1 MLVSY
6 RPLARSDPSRE
17 RGAEPQTGSAAAHCS
32 PSEVLALLRTCA
44 SRMAPIHDAIRAFDV
59 DALRSELAAGVSPE
73 LDVHADHLGD
83 VDICKPLNFAI
94 TWFSS
99 EPERKLEERVACVAA
114 LLEAGAAVN
123 AMNYS
128 GTALHEAVTREEFG
142 DIVDLLIAA
151 GADVNA
157 VDDMFGESVVATAAQ
172 FGGAAMVKK
181 LISAGARDL
190 DGALVRAVSTGRLRN
205 CAPLLRAGA
214 ALPPEEQ
221 TDEILSLYSSN
232 STNPRLISIIRA
244 RYYIAKISWTP
255 GGFRGYEREH
265 RRRLTVVFAN
275 KFPTLP
281 LDVISHIV
289 LLWAHCGDYDYEG
302 YDPAAFCGNDDEST
316 ESSSSEGSD
325 DSDSEDPDSSSASGS
340 DSDSE
345 SDDAEE

>member
-1 MLVSY
+1 ML
-6 RPLARSDPSRE
+6 SRL
-17 RGAEPQTGSAAAHCS
+17 GW
-32 PSEVLALLRTCA
+32 
-44 SRMAPIHDAIRAFDV
+44 SRLAPIHDAICAFDV
-59 DALRSELAAGVSPE
+59 NALRRELTAGVSPE
-73 LDVHADHLGD
+73 LWLENDTVECNPLYLAVTFAAEYSGGDLHLAKR
-83 VDICKPLNFAI
+83 IM
-94 TWFSS
+94 
-99 EPERKLEERVACVAA
+99 CVAA

-123 AMNYS
+123 ATSYD
-128 GTALHEAVTREEFG
+128 GETALHAAVKYEEFG

-157 VDDMFGESVVATAAQ
+157 VDDLFGESVIVTAAQ
-172 FGGAAMVKK
+172 YNDNAAIVKK

-190 DGALVRAVSTGRLRN
+190 DGALVRAVSTGRLHN

-214 ALPPEEQ
+214 GLPPEEQ

-244 RYYIAKISWTP
+244 RHYIAKISGTP

-275 KFPTLP
+275 KFPALP

-302 YDPAAFCGNDDEST
+302 YA
-316 ESSSSEGSD
+316 
-325 DSDSEDPDSSSASGS
+325 
-340 DSDSE
+340 
-345 SDDAEE
+345 DAEE

>member
-1 MLVSY
+1 M
-6 RPLARSDPSRE
+6 P
-17 RGAEPQTGSAAAHCS
+17 
-32 PSEVLALLRTCA
+32 
-44 SRMAPIHDAIRAFDV
+44 PIHDAIEAFDV

-73 LDVHADHLGD
+73 LDVYADD
-83 VDICKPLNFAI
+83 PDEEEDICTPLYLAVV
-94 TWFSS
+94 WGSAK
-99 EPERKLEERVACVAA
+99 PERNLEERVACVAA

-123 AMNYS
+123 ATNSS
-128 GTALHEAVTREEFG
+128 GTALHAAVQYEEFG

-151 GADVNA
+151 DADVNA
-157 VDDMFGESVVATAAQ
+157 VDDDGESVIVTAAQ
-172 FGGAAMVKK
+172 FSGAAVVQK

-289 LLWAHCGDYDYEG
+289 LLWAHCGDYDY
-302 YDPAAFCGNDDEST
+302 AQRV
-316 ESSSSEGSD
+316 
-325 DSDSEDPDSSSASGS
+325 
-340 DSDSE
+340 
-345 SDDAEE
+345 

>member
-1 MLVSY
+1 
-6 RPLARSDPSRE
+6 
-17 RGAEPQTGSAAAHCS
+17 
-32 PSEVLALLRTCA
+32 
-44 SRMAPIHDAIRAFDV
+44 MAPIHDAIRAFDV

-157 VDDMFGESVVATAAQ
+157 VDDDGESVIVTAVQ
-172 FGGAAMVKK
+172 FGGAAVVQK
-181 LISAGARDL
+181 LISAGAREL
-190 DGALVRAVSTGRLRN
+190 DDVLARAVSNGRLRN
-205 CAPLLRAGA
+205 CVPLLRAGA
-214 ALPPEEQ
+214 ALPAEEE
-221 TDEILSLYSSN
+221 TDGILRLYSSD
-232 STNPRLISIIRA
+232 STAPLPSSIRRA
-244 RYYIAKISWTP
+244 RTYIAKISGTP
-255 GGFRGYEREH
+255 GGFRSYEREH
-265 RRRLTVVFAN
+265 RRRLTTVFAN
-275 KFPTLP
+275 KFPALP
-281 LDVISHIV
+281 IEVISHIV

-302 YDPAAFCGNDDEST
+302 HTVPRVDPAT
-316 ESSSSEGSD
+316 
-325 DSDSEDPDSSSASGS
+325 PV
-340 DSDSE
+340 
-345 SDDAEE
+345 

>member
-1 MLVSY
+1 
-6 RPLARSDPSRE
+6 
-17 RGAEPQTGSAAAHCS
+17 
-32 PSEVLALLRTCA
+32 
-44 SRMAPIHDAIRAFDV
+44 MAPIHDAIRAFDV
-59 DALRSELAAGVSPE
+59 DALRRELAAGVSPE
-73 LDVHADHLGD
+73 LDAHADNPDRDG
-83 VDICKPLNFAI
+83 ICKPLYLAI
-94 TWFSS
+94 YWACNLNDK
-99 EPERKLEERVACVAA
+99 KLEERVACVAA

-128 GTALHEAVTREEFG
+128 GTALRAAVQYEEFG

-190 DGALVRAVSTGRLRN
+190 DDALKLAVSNGKLRN

-214 ALPPEEQ
+214 ALPPVEP
-221 TDEILSLYSSN
+221 TDEIFKKIKEYKEYYSCNWERRRALSIAS
-232 STNPRLISIIRA
+232 A
-244 RYYIAKISWTP
+244 RNYIAKISGTP

-302 YDPAAFCGNDDEST
+302 YA
-316 ESSSSEGSD
+316 
-325 DSDSEDPDSSSASGS
+325 
-340 DSDSE
+340 
-345 SDDAEE
+345 DAEE